1 VIVSASIIYF
11 VAGNDTEWT
20 AWQLADPFCTYLF
33 SIVALYSTI
42 SILKES
48 MVLLMDG
55 CEDPQLVEKTNEFV
69 RTLKDDFPKIGV

>member
-1 VIVSASIIYF
+1 
-11 VAGNDTEWT
+11 
-20 AWQLADPFCTYLF
+20 
-33 SIVALYSTI
+33 
-42 SILKES
+42 